1 MSFNNSSV
9 EYLNLSLEN
18 PAWEE
23 AEDPDISDAFYIFAI
38 VWLSINLVLGF
49 CVNGL
54 IICVFI
60 REKSLRTPFNYV
72 LMNLIVTEFV
82 MMTAGLPFDI
92 IAAYDKGWKLG
103 YTPCLFL
110 GFLMTSTGMSCIYSL
125 TALSVQ
131 RCLLLRYP
139 TSNGQNSFLTTKVAI
154 FIIWF
159 LSSMIAFPPLLGWSE
174 YVPEESGLSCSPA
187 FMDLKH
193 RSYSWYIL
201 SLGFFL
207 PVIVIGCSSYLIV
220 IKLKNHGA
228 QIKTNVNK
236 NLEVVHRRERK
247 VTFMVMLM
255 ITSFLF
261 AWTGYALVCFLR
273 LMGVQVSPMA
283 VAVAMLL
290 AKVSGLLNAI
300 VFVFM
305 NVQFRNAM
313 KGATT
318 PNRGSGDNLLQNP
331 PEQLLLRQSIMK
343 RIGRSKDSNTNTITS
358 FKRQQS
364 NQLSQSQSQVT
375 AGGYSPPVPR
385 IPQSQIPTIVRMS
398 NVKASNIIS
407 TSDSSCNNPKTSTM
421 EPMAICV

>member
-9 EYLNLSLEN
+9 EFLNLSLEN

-38 VWLSINLVLGF
+38 IWLSINLVLGF
-49 CVNGL
+49 LVNGL

-60 REKSLRTPFNYV
+60 REKSLRTPFNFV

-82 MMTAGLPFDI
+82 MMTVGLPFDI
-92 IAAYDKGWKLG
+92 VAAYDKGWKLG

-131 RCLLLRYP
+131 RCLFLRYP
-139 TSNGQNSFLTTKVAI
+139 TSNVQNSFLSTKVAI

-236 NLEVVHRRERK
+236 NLEVVHKRERK

-255 ITSFLF
+255 ITSFLI
-261 AWTGYALVCFLR
+261 AWMGYALVCFLR
-273 LMGVQVSPMA
+273 LIGFQVSPMA
-283 VAVAMLL
+283 VAAAMLL
-290 AKVSGLLNAI
+290 AKMSGVLNAI

-318 PNRGSGDNLLQNP
+318 PNRSGDNLLQNP

-343 RIGRSKDSNTNTITS
+343 RIGRSRDSNTNTS
-358 FKRQQS
+358 VFKRQQS
-364 NQLSQSQSQVT
+364 NQLSQSQSQATV
-375 AGGYSPPVPR
+375 GGYSPPVPR
-385 IPQSQIPTIVRMS
+385 IQIPTIVRMS
-398 NVKASNIIS
+398 SVKAADIIS